1 MLSELCVRRPVFATM
16 LVMSLVVLG
25 IFSFRDLGVDLFP
38 RADPATVN
46 VALSLPGASPDEI
59 SSSVIEPMEEAISGV
74 SGIDELSARI
84 GEGSGVI
91 TVRFVLERDLN
102 DAANDVREKVA
113 GAIKQ
118 VPPELLPPV
127 ITKVDPDADPV
138 MSLMVSSDA
147 MSLRTLTEIADK
159 QVSRAI
165 QTVNGVGQVTIA
177 GTRARE
183 IHIVVDVEKLNSY
196 GLSIAQVRDAV
207 VAENVEIPGGQVEQ
221 GKGQLLL
228 RTLGRIDASEDF
240 NNIVVATMN
249 GTPIRVSDVGYAED
263 SFERPTSSVW
273 YGEKPA
279 VQLDIRRA
287 MGENTVGVIEAVR
300 ARMPSIEKSL
310 PKSVKLTW
318 VRDDSKFIYAS
329 ISSLEEHLIFGSL
342 FAAIVVMFFIRNLRA
357 VIISALAIPAS
368 IISTFTLMN
377 IMGFTLNNMTLLGI
391 TLAVGIVIDDAI
403 VVLENIFRYIEEKN
417 CTPFEAAIQGT
428 REVAL
433 AVMATTLSLV
443 VIFLPIAFM
452 NGYAKRF
459 INPFGWTMAFSIM
472 VSMLVSFTLTPMLSS
487 RFLKLSD
494 AVADHKTKEK
504 GFFHWLDNWYSR
516 QVAWAVDHSGVI
528 IAVSAAVLLLTV
540 PLNRMVGREFAPDED
555 LGEWTIHMDAPEGTS
570 IDGSQEMAFKAL
582 KEISGIPGVA
592 NIEPIVN
599 PGGSGVTGGGGG
611 SNVTHVHFNVQA
623 LPLEERKVTQ
633 AQMIAEMR
641 KRLSKFPAYRPSITS
656 RNALGSGEG
665 AGGYAISLNILSPDL
680 QQLTEYSLKTLA
692 EAQKTPSIAEPK
704 LSLSVSNP
712 ELHVAVDRKRAADL
726 GVRMQTIGNV
736 LRLAVSG
743 DDQISFY
750 KEGQEQY
757 PVKVRVLENQR
768 RDAQEI
774 GRLTVPSVTGP
785 VRIDNIARVEAGLGP
800 SALQRSQRQFTVQLN
815 ASVAP
820 GHALDEASNDI
831 RRIMAD
837 IGLPPTMSYRL
848 QGQSKIL
855 DETTTNLILAIAL
868 AMIFVYMVLAAQFES
883 FIQPIVIM
891 LVLPISVPFALFTL
905 WITHRTLNLWSA
917 LGMLLLLGIVKKN
930 SILQVDYANVLRAK
944 GVPLREAIIEACRT
958 RLRPILMTTS
968 AIIAGLIPTSLG
980 LGIGGTGRAAI
991 AITVIGGQGL
1001 CLFLT
1006 LLLVPVAY
1014 VKFDALEEAIVNKK
1028 FKAFIGRAHAA
1039 TFGRMRPAPMAKG

>member
-16 LVMSLVVLG
+16 LVMSLVVTG
-25 IFSFRDLGVDLFP
+25 IFSFRSLGVDLFP

-46 VALSLPGASPDEI
+46 VSLSLPGASPDEI
-59 SSSVIEPMEEAISGV
+59 SSSVIEPMEDAISGV
-74 SGIDELSARI
+74 SGIDEISARI
-84 GEGSGVI
+84 SEGGGNI

-113 GAIKQ
+113 GAIKR

-159 QVSRAI
+159 QVARSI
-165 QTVNGVGQVTIA
+165 QTVNGVGQVTLA

-183 IHIVVDVEKLNSY
+183 IHIVVDIQKLNSY
-196 GLSIAQVRDAV
+196 GLSISQVKDAV
-207 VAENVEIPGGQVEQ
+207 VNENVEIPGGAVEQ

-240 NNIVVATMN
+240 NNIVIATMS
-249 GTPIRVSDVGYAED
+249 GTPVRVSDVGYAED
-263 SFERPTSSVW
+263 TFERPTSSVW
-273 YGEKPA
+273 YGDKPA
-279 VQLDIRRA
+279 IQLDIRRA
-287 MGENTVGVIEAVR
+287 MGENTVAVVEGVR
-300 ARMPSIEKSL
+300 ARMPSIQRSL

-329 ISSLEEHLIFGSL
+329 VASLEEHLIFGSL
-342 FAAIVVMFFIRNLRA
+342 FAAIVVMFFIRNIRA

-368 IISTFTLMN
+368 IISSFTLMN

-417 CTPFEAAIQGT
+417 CTPFDAAIQGT

-494 AVADHKTKEK
+494 AVADHKTKEE
-504 GFFHWLDNWYSR
+504 GFFHWLDVTYAR
-516 QVAWAVDHSGVI
+516 QVNWALDHSGLI
-528 IAVSAAVLLLTV
+528 LGISAVVFLLTF

-570 IDGSQEMAFKAL
+570 IEGSQEMAFKLL
-582 KEISGIPGVA
+582 KEIQGIPGVA
-592 NIEPIVN
+592 DIEPLVN
-599 PGGSGVTGGGGG
+599 PGGSGVVGGGGG

-623 LPLEERKVTQ
+623 KPLEDRKETQ
-633 AQMIAEMR
+633 AQMMAEMR
-641 KRLSKFPAYRPSITS
+641 RRLAKFPAYRPSLTS

-665 AGGYAISLNILSPDL
+665 AGGYGINLNIMGPDL
-680 QQLTEYSLKTLA
+680 AQLSDYALKTLA
-692 EAQKTPSIAEPK
+692 LAQQTPSIVDPK

-712 ELHVAVDRKRAADL
+712 EIHVAVDRKRAADL
-726 GVRMQTIGNV
+726 GVRMATIGNT

-757 PVKVRVLENQR
+757 PVKVRVLESQR

-774 GRLTVPSVTGP
+774 GRLTVPSPSGP
-785 VRIDNIARVEAGLGP
+785 VRIDNIARIEAGLGP
-800 SALQRSQRQFTVQLN
+800 SALQRSNRQFTVMLN
-815 ASVAP
+815 GSVAP
-820 GHALDEASNDI
+820 GHALDEASNDV
-831 RRIMAD
+831 RRIVTELN
-837 IGLPPTMSYRL
+837 LPPTMSFRM

-855 DETTTNLILAIAL
+855 DETTTNLVLAIAL

-891 LVLPISVPFALFTL
+891 MALPIAVPFALFTL

-930 SILQVDYANVLRAK
+930 SILQVDYANTLRAA
-944 GVPLREAIIEACRT
+944 GMPLREAVVEACRT
-958 RLRPILMTTS
+958 RLRPILMTTF
-968 AIIAGLIPTSLG
+968 AIIAGLIPTALG

-991 AITVIGGQGL
+991 AVTVIGGQSL

-1014 VKFDALEEAIVNKK
+1014 VKFDALEQIGLSRRWKDFV
-1028 FKAFIGRAHAA
+1028 GRAKSAV
-1039 TFGRMRPAPMAKG
+1039 GMRPAPQE